1 MRRIIHV
8 DQDCF
13 YASVEM
19 RDHPELRGIP
29 LGIAGLGRRSVLT
42 TCNYEAREFGC
53 RSAMPTYMA
62 MERCPSL
69 RLVAPD
75 FHKYEEASRRIRA
88 IFHEYTDLVEPLS
101 LDEAYLDVSRQARP
115 AAVLAEEIRR
125 RIGDELDLPSSA
137 GIGPNKMLAKI
148 ASDWNKPNGQ
158 FEVRAEDVSAFMRDL
173 PLRKLWGVGPKTE
186 ERLAGLGLN
195 TCEDLQKFPLP
206 DLLRRFGKFGA
217 ELHAL
222 ARGRD
227 ERPVKP
233 RRKRKSLSVER
244 TFSAFLHDF
253 DSAAEKL
260 DKLHGELMDEL
271 KNKDILNL
279 VSGIFLK
286 VKFSDFQE
294 TSLSRAGLVPEIN
307 QFSSLLAEGIGRNEK
322 PVRLLGV
329 GVSLDDG
336 GRERQ
341 LEFFDLLQ
349 EGEPSPVSLPE

>member
-42 TCNYEAREFGC
+42 TCNYEARKFGC
-53 RSAMPTYMA
+53 HSAMPTYMA
-62 MERCPSL
+62 MERCPGL
-69 RLVAPD
+69 RLLKPD
-75 FHKYEEASRRIRA
+75 FYKYEEASRRIRT
-88 IFHEYTDLVEPLS
+88 IFQEYTHLVEPLS
-101 LDEAYLDVSRQARP
+101 LDEAYLDVSHHSQP
-115 AAVLAEEIRR
+115 AAILAKEIRW
-125 RIGDELDLPSSA
+125 RIHEELDLPSSA

-158 FEVRAEDVSAFMRDL
+158 FEVRPEEVSAFMRTL

-186 ERLAGLGLN
+186 KRLAALGMR
-195 TCEDLQKFPLP
+195 TCEDVQKFSLA
-206 DLLRRFGKFGA
+206 DLLRSFGKFGA
-217 ELHAL
+217 ELYAL
-222 ARGRD
+222 AQGRD
-227 ERPVKP
+227 ERPVKA

-244 TFSAFLHDF
+244 TFTEFLHDF
-253 DSAAEKL
+253 ESAA
-260 DKLHGELMDEL
+260 DKLGKLHRELVNEI
-271 KNKDILNL
+271 KIKDKFSSIA
-279 VSGIFLK
+279 GMFLK

-294 TSLSRAGLVPEIN
+294 TSVSRAGCPPELGRYLK
-307 QFSSLLAEGIGRNEK
+307 LLAEGLGRNEK
-322 PVRLLGV
+322 PIRLLGV

-336 GRERQ
+336 GRGHQ

-349 EGEPSPVSLPE
+349 EDETDSVALP